1 MASMQGMQ
9 IPFSSDRAKKTLE
22 SVGWNNTRGVG
33 RDTVWLIVHE
43 I

>member
-1 MASMQGMQ
+1 MQGMQ

-22 SVGWNNTRGVG
+22 SVGWDNTRGVS
-33 RDTVWLIVHE
+33 REPVWLVVHK